1 VARTDHE
8 KSAWSFLV
16 NYLEMEFFMDKKNI
30 KGMEQATLISLKG
43 EVDIYSIGKF
53 RESIEDKIRTQA
65 PEIILDCT
73 ELSYMDSTGMGVL
86 IELRNKAK
94 DMGQKIIMMNPR
106 PNIKKLLNI
115 TGVDK
120 IIDIIENPINQ
131 Q

>member
-1 VARTDHE
+1 
-8 KSAWSFLV
+8 
-16 NYLEMEFFMDKKNI
+16 MDKKNI

-53 RESIEDKIRTQA
+53 RESIEERIKTQA
-65 PEIILDCT
+65 SEIILDCT

-120 IIDIIENPINQ
+120 IIYIIENPINQ

>member
-1 VARTDHE
+1 
-8 KSAWSFLV
+8 
-16 NYLEMEFFMDKKNI
+16 MDKKN
-30 KGMEQATLISLKG
+30 KTGTEQATMISIKG
-43 EVDIYSIGKF
+43 EIDIYSIGKF
-53 RESIEDKIRTQA
+53 RELIEKKIATQA
-65 PEIILDCT
+65 PQIILDCT

-94 DMGQKIIMMNPR
+94 EMGQKIIMMNPR

-131 Q
+131 A

>member
-1 VARTDHE
+1 
-8 KSAWSFLV
+8 
-16 NYLEMEFFMDKKNI
+16 MDNKNI
-30 KGMEQATLISLKG
+30 AGTEQATMISIKG
-43 EVDIYSIGKF
+43 EIDIYSIGKF
-53 RESIEDKIRTQA
+53 RESIEERIETQA

-94 DMGQKIIMMNPR
+94 EMGQKIIMMNPR

-131 Q
+131 S